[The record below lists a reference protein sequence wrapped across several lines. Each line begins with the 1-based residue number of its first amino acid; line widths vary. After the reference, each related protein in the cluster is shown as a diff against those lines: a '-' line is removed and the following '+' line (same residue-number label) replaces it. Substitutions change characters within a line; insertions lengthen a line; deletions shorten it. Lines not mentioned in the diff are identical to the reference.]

1 MENKNNI
8 SLIIFISLILFSLK
22 WIYSFVIFPEE
33 EITLK
38 VISESASDSYFHYV
52 KVLSELDFNNDYF
65 DNKNEFLLLVPI
77 GSIIFHT
84 IMYKIIGIYSFIV
97 LELIFIFLFLLIF
110 SSILNKF
117 NFSNYISIF
126 LAVLIFSLPTID
138 LLNPLSSI
146 LYNLKFPRP
155 MVTNL
160 YLFSFLYFI
169 VNIYYQK
176 LFTIKNIYIIGIFFS
191 LLFSSSF
198 FIFLPLCFFLLIFI
212 LRRNKFENIFEK
224 LKEFRKH
231 LLTSFFVFLL
241 IISSFIFLMV
251 NSSPDYDARM
261 GIINISIEDKIFL
274 LKYYINRLFIENGP
288 ILIIFPIL
296 SFLIT
301 KKYFYNKQFFI
312 VEVFFLNYICAF
324 INPFIFILISNKVAF
339 LNHIN
344 NLIVI
349 SFFLYFFILSIYGYK
364 FLTDNFNFLKP
375 KKLLVTLSIFVLI
388 IFNIFNT
395 NNIYQYLKNDNQYR
409 IDKNNALKQIK
420 FQNKNCNILTFD
432 NSIMSYLILNE
443 FKNLLFLNGT
453 FTDRSDKVL
462 ESDLINSLKIF
473 NFKESNFEEL
483 LQSDWDGWRLK
494 NSRMQQLF
502 WQKYQANSF
511 FTYNNTSD
519 FKESEIK
526 IINITSPS
534 IVHQF
539 VIPLNEKKRLLKKF
553 TRHNIIK
560 QPDFIIIVKKDQ
572 FWSDQSISKNNFSII
587 LHNENFKIY
596 RNNFVSSNCK

>member
-231 LLTSFFVFLL
+231 LLTSLFF
-241 IISSFIFLMV
+241 
-251 NSSPDYDARM
+251 
-261 GIINISIEDKIFL
+261 
-274 LKYYINRLFIENGP
+274 
-288 ILIIFPIL
+288 
-296 SFLIT
+296 
-301 KKYFYNKQFFI
+301 FY
-312 VEVFFLNYICAF
+312 
-324 INPFIFILISNKVAF
+324 
-339 LNHIN
+339 
-344 NLIVI
+344 
-349 SFFLYFFILSIYGYK
+349 
-364 FLTDNFNFLKP
+364 
-375 KKLLVTLSIFVLI
+375 
-388 IFNIFNT
+388 
-395 NNIYQYLKNDNQYR
+395 
-409 IDKNNALKQIK
+409 
-420 FQNKNCNILTFD
+420 
-432 NSIMSYLILNE
+432 
-443 FKNLLFLNGT
+443 
-453 FTDRSDKVL
+453 
-462 ESDLINSLKIF
+462 
-473 NFKESNFEEL
+473 
-483 LQSDWDGWRLK
+483 
-494 NSRMQQLF
+494 
-502 WQKYQANSF
+502 
-511 FTYNNTSD
+511 
-519 FKESEIK
+519 
-526 IINITSPS
+526 
-534 IVHQF
+534 
-539 VIPLNEKKRLLKKF
+539 
-553 TRHNIIK
+553 
-560 QPDFIIIVKKDQ
+560 
-572 FWSDQSISKNNFSII
+572 
-587 LHNENFKIY
+587 
-596 RNNFVSSNCK
+596 